1 MATKVSLRQFQQ
13 DLAQRLSSAKTAPVS
28 AARLGVQCGASY
40 WLVALDDA
48 GEIVPVP
55 EILRVPLTKPW
66 YLGVANIRGALFSV
80 VDFAAFAG
88 GEPAVRGADSRLVLV
103 GSRFGIN
110 AALLVSRMLGLR
122 NARDMHRVED
132 GRVEDVLPVE
142 GTAAWAGP
150 AWREGTAAGAGA
162 VNAADSAAGVA
173 VSSTAG
179 TAGTARVWREMK
191 LEQLVELPAFLNVG
205 V

>member
-1 MATKVSLRQFQQ
+1 MAAKVSLRQFQQ

-55 EILRVPLTKPW
+55 EILPVPLTKSW

-88 GEPAVRGADSRLVLV
+88 AEPAVRSADSRLVLA

-132 GRVEDVLPVE
+132 GLPGE
-142 GTAAWAGP
+142 GAAAWAGP
-150 AWREGTAAGAGA
+150 AWREGTAAGANA
-162 VNAADSAAGVA
+162 VNALGSN
-173 VSSTAG
+173 VSNS
-179 TAGTARVWREMK
+179 AGTARVWREMK
-191 LEQLVELPAFLNVG
+191 LEHLVESPAFLHVG

>member
-40 WLVALDDA
+40 WLIALDDA

-55 EILRVPLTKPW
+55 ELLPVPLTKPW
-66 YLGVANIRGALFSV
+66 YLGVANIRGGLFSV

-88 GEPAVRGADSRLVLV
+88 GEPAVRGADSRLVLA
-103 GSRFGIN
+103 GPRFGIN
-110 AALLVSRMLGLR
+110 AALLVTRMLGLR
-122 NARDMHRVED
+122 NARDMQRANEASA
-132 GRVEDVLPVE
+132 GETS
-142 GTAAWAGP
+142 GAAAWAGP
-150 AWREGTAAGAGA
+150 VWLEGAALDAVPGAIPGTLPAAQTA
-162 VNAADSAAGVA
+162 SAA
-173 VSSTAG
+173 
-179 TAGTARVWREMK
+179 ARVWRELK
-191 LEQLVELPAFLNVG
+191 FEHLIESPDFLNVG

>member
-55 EILRVPLTKPW
+55 ELLPVPLTKPW

-88 GEPAVRGADSRLVLV
+88 GEPVVRGADSRLVLV

-132 GRVEDVLPVE
+132 GRVEDVLPGE
-142 GTAAWAGP
+142 RAAAWAGP
-150 AWREGTAAGAGA
+150 AWREGTAAAAGA
-162 VNAADSAAGVA
+162 VDAASSAAGAA
-173 VSSTAG
+173 VTS

-191 LEQLVELPAFLNVG
+191 LEHLVESPAFLNVG